1 MFRLVPLPLIPMIA
15 NISQTLREFHETLGI
30 LSDSVLAAMVAQL
43 RMRDLTIEI
52 ELVMLTLQ
60 TFCIGRMS
68 PVLDLVSSVS
78 R

>member
-1 MFRLVPLPLIPMIA
+1 
-15 NISQTLREFHETLGI
+15 
-30 LSDSVLAAMVAQL
+30 
-43 RMRDLTIEI
+43 
-52 ELVMLTLQ
+52 MLTLQ